1 MAIADQATL
10 ADVAKTYADAI
21 REEGSARQLWASSHS
36 DYFEL
41 WLVTEPIDADVER
54 QLYTAEL
61 ILYERFPEASL
72 SVHVLNPRYFGDS
85 DPAEMIP
92 RDAEEVQLRPA

>member
-1 MAIADQATL
+1 MAIADRATL
-10 ADVAKTYADAI
+10 ADIAETYANAI
-21 REEGSARQLWASSHS
+21 REEAAAKRLWASSHR

-41 WLVTEPIDADVER
+41 WLVTEPIDADTQR

-61 ILYERFPEASL
+61 VLYDRFPDVFL
-72 SVHVLNPRYFGDS
+72 SVHVLNPRHFGDS

-92 RDAEEVQLRPA
+92 PDAIEIPLRPA